1 MTIKSNGTNPT
12 KIRLKKRWDKD
23 RDKWSNNKKYQTE
36 QLEREVNLK
45 AKVGYEKNI
54 EIGKTSKDTKQIEVK
69 RSTDYKQAVAR
80 RGNRK

>member
-1 MTIKSNGTNPT
+1 MVIKSRITGPN
-12 KIRLKKRWDKD
+12 KVRREKKWKKN

-45 AKVGYEKNI
+45 AKAGYEKNI

>member
-45 AKVGYEKNI
+45 AKAGYEKNI
-54 EIGKTSKDTKQIEVK
+54 EIGKTSKGTKQIEVK